1 MASFTHWRVGVRDT
15 ADVPR
20 FSVQFVVSFSCS
32 LIDAPPPQSWR
43 PSGKSWVPPNHCVVE
58 CLFLENYYSLKTFVG
73 ICTLFQRTDIYPLL

>member
-32 LIDAPPPQSWR
+32 LIDAPPPELAPFWETL
-43 PSGKSWVPPNHCVVE
+43 GPPNHCVVE

-73 ICTLFQRTDIYPLL
+73 ICTLFQRTDIYGLL